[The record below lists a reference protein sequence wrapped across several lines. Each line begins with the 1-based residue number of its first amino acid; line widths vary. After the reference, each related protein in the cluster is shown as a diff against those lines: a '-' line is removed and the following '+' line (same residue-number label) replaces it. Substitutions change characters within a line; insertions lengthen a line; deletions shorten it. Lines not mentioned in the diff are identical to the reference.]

1 MHPSLSRIVN
11 PQQSVWIGVVLGV
24 TGAWAGCAAPDRR
37 ADVPLGTWVGNG
49 EFVYESWEPT
59 EGGDASEPRSVQRGY
74 PTRLKIRKSVLE
86 GRDVI
91 EVEILSERGPLPKL
105 EDRTHLRAAL
115 REVKRPSDSLALYQ
129 VGGAQFNP
137 GPDEALKPLDDAP
150 PFAAS
155 ACDTGDALVVQ
166 IQYAENFV
174 DFLRFSGDR
183 VEKHGTYFNP
193 EKGII
198 TWYEWL
204 DRQR

>member
-1 MHPSLSRIVN
+1 MRTWSSRIATRRPSARIAALLAV
-11 PQQSVWIGVVLGV
+11 S
-24 TGAWAGCAAPDRR
+24 GALAGCAAPARR

-49 EFVYESWEPT
+49 TFVYESWEKT
-59 EGGDASEPRSVQRGY
+59 ESGEASEPRSVQRSY
-74 PTRLKIRKSVLE
+74 STRLKIRSGALA
-86 GRDVI
+86 GQDVI

-115 REVKRPSDSLALYQ
+115 REAKRPTDSLALYQ
-129 VGGAQFNP
+129 VLGAQFNP

-155 ACDTGDALVVQ
+155 ACDAGDAMILQ

-174 DFLRFSGDR
+174 DFFRFSGDR
-183 VEKHGTYFNP
+183 VEKYGTYFDP
-193 EKGII
+193 EKGMI

-204 DRQR
+204 GRQR